1 MNIHLGKIR
10 HFDIYSDAEYS
21 GKTKKNSSGIDDT
34 NMQNH
39 RMVDIR
45 RNPWKSP
52 SSIPVL
58 KEDQLE

>member
-21 GKTKKNSSGIDDT
+21 GKTKKNSLGIDDT

-45 RNPWKSP
+45 RNP
-52 SSIPVL
+52 
-58 KEDQLE
+58 